1 MRFLSTLAIRR
12 KKPHNRIVVALVTIS
27 SHENLRTALQAL
39 GYYLPAACGGRGTCG
54 KCAVRIVSGS
64 VLASDAD
71 RARFSP
77 AEIEDG
83 WRLACAAF
91 PAGEITVEIP
101 ESAEENFCA
110 VDSFEPAQSMPYAEN
125 VRDEG
130 MEVRSGAF
138 GIAVDIGTTTIGCA
152 LIDLSSGRIAARYS
166 TLNRQR
172 EYGADVISRIQSANA
187 GNLLRLSRI
196 VRGQISEGIRSLCA
210 SAAVDSAAV
219 EKIAVAGNTT
229 MIHIFL
235 NLSCQTLGQAPF
247 APLTLDM
254 VIMPYREIFNGE
266 LNCDVVI
273 LPGISAYVGAD
284 IVSGIFFTELHASAA
299 PAVLL
304 DIGTNGEL
312 ALAYE
317 GKILCTA
324 TAAGPAFEAGNILW
338 GTGSV
343 AGAISH
349 ARFRN
354 GAFEIDTIDNRPP
367 LGICGSGV
375 IDVVYQGLANGLILH
390 SGRFATDTA
399 GGIVLAKAPDG
410 RNIVFCQKDVRELQL
425 AKSAIRTGL
434 DALLN
439 HAGLAYNDIQT
450 VYIAGGFGF
459 NLNMESAAGIGLVP
473 APLVPKV
480 SLVGNSALGGA
491 VKYLLGK
498 AGCDE
503 QLSPIIRQSSEFNL
517 PEDKY
522 FSTHFIDNINFE

>member
-1 MRFLSTLAIRR
+1 L
-12 KKPHNRIVVALVTIS
+12 ALVTIS
-27 SHENLRTALQAL
+27 SHENLRTTLQAS
-39 GYYLPAACGGRGTCG
+39 GYYLPAVCGGRGTCG
-54 KCAVRIVSGS
+54 KCAVRVVSGS
-64 VLASDAD
+64 VVTSDAD

-77 AEIEDG
+77 AELEDG

-91 PAGEITVEIP
+91 PAAEITVEIP
-101 ESAEENFCA
+101 ENGEENFCV
-110 VDSFEPAQSMPYAEN
+110 VDSFEPAQSIPYAEN
-125 VRDEG
+125 AHDEG
-130 MEVRSGAF
+130 MGVRSGAF

-152 LIDLSSGRIAARYS
+152 LIDFASGKIAACYS

-172 EYGADVISRIQSANA
+172 EYGADVITRIQSANA

-210 SAAVDSAAV
+210 GVALDREAVK
-219 EKIAVAGNTT
+219 KIAVAGNTT
-229 MIHIFL
+229 MLHILL
-235 NLSCQTLGQAPF
+235 NLSCQTLGQVPF
-247 APLTLDM
+247 TPVSLDM
-254 VIMPYREIFNGE
+254 TFVPYREIFDGE
-266 LNCDVVI
+266 LNCEVVI
-273 LPGISAYVGAD
+273 LPGISTYVGAD
-284 IVSGIFFTELHASAA
+284 IVSDIFFTELYASAA

-343 AGAISH
+343 PGAISR
-349 ARFRN
+349 ARFRD

-367 LGICGSGV
+367 VGICGSGV
-375 IDVVYQGLANGLILH
+375 IDVVYQGLTNGFILR
-390 SGRFATDTA
+390 SGRFATGTA
-399 GGIVLAKAPDG
+399 DGIVLAKAPDG
-410 RNIVFCQKDVRELQL
+410 RDIVFCQKDVRELQL

-480 SLVGNSALGGA
+480 SLVWNSALGGA
-491 VKYLLGK
+491 VKYLLGGP
-498 AGCDE
+498 GCDE
-503 QLSPIIRQSSEFNL
+503 QLSRIISQAAEFSL